1 MVHWGSPWTGPTG
14 VVHGLGVHV
23 LYTSV
28 QYYYSSYTCIT
39 NNNAMKVNMIFVVH
53 HGLFILLWRSCSVS
67 YLYPEFKISF
77 IFHIVQIITILFTT
91 VPYLTVIQFSIIVN
105 ISIIKYHLYLSFSH
119 PLPSLSKKIIII
131 TSNTCNF
138 KLLQMHLFGNRSF

>member
-1 MVHWGSPWTGPTG
+1 MVPWGSPWTGPTG

-39 NNNAMKVNMIFVVH
+39 NNNTMKVNMIFVVH
-53 HGLFILLWRSCSVS
+53 RLFILLWRSCSVS

-77 IFHIVQIITILFTT
+77 IFHTVQIITILFTT

-138 KLLQMHLFGNRSF
+138 KSLQMHLFGNRSF